1 MSSYASTLLTPMCVE
16 KSVAKMQKA
25 LDTYADN
32 LSSTALR
39 FLREAHQ
46 ADSEC
51 LALRSAQ

>member
-1 MSSYASTLLTPMCVE
+1 MCFE
-16 KSVAKMQKA
+16 ESVAKMQNA
-25 LDTYADN
+25 LDKYAEN

-51 LALRSAQ
+51 LALRSSQ